1 MSEIRSAQTKVDDFQ
16 RSHTTEKNSESE
28 MLLFKAVQET
38 GRRNELTDIQK
49 SVTHTQKRFFV
60 QHSLHCHWFSGVTP
74 VTERQPLCYHPT
86 SKSASFSSSFHYLTF
101 FLACYG
107 SQDHSLTVTESH
119 SCPDSKCSELWDLGW
134 FPSFWYNMVEQDLNC
149 PLRGP
154 RFKVQGIFYY
164 PHGAFTW
171 APNSDPPPTLC
182 YNKI

>member
-16 RSHTTEKNSESE
+16 GSPTTEKNSESE

-60 QHSLHCHWFSGVTP
+60 KHSLHCHWFSGVTP

-86 SKSASFSSSFHYLTF
+86 SKSASFWFSFNYLNI

-107 SQDHSLTVTESH
+107 SQDHRLTVTESH
-119 SCPDSKCSELWDLGW
+119 SVCPDSECSDLWDLDW
-134 FPSFWYNMVEQDLNC
+134 FPSFWYDKVEQHIYC

-164 PHGAFTW
+164 AHGAFTW
-171 APNSDPPPTLC
+171 NPPP
-182 YNKI
+182 KKSAQQS